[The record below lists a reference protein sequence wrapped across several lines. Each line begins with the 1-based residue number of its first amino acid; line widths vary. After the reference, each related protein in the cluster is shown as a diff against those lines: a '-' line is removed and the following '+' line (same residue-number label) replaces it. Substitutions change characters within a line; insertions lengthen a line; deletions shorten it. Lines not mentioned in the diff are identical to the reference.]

1 MDRVTLFSLV
11 LAETVRPDKESE
23 LPGMLLMA
31 EAKISRELRC
41 EEMSDTV
48 DIALTN
54 YSGALPDDFLGVRAV
69 YDADGPLQQVG
80 LMEFRT
86 STRQER
92 TYAIERR
99 QILSR
104 CGASLTVTYFAR
116 PAAISADADTTA
128 VLDAHPDLYVALL
141 SFYVFKRTQDL
152 ELADGALQTY
162 NDSRDTLNEVAERQ
176 RGAARLGRGYS
187 FGGCPSY

>member
-1 MDRVTLFSLV
+1 MDRETLFTLV
-11 LAETVRPDKESE
+11 LAETVRPDKATE
-23 LPGMLLMA
+23 LPGMLLLA

-41 EEMSDTV
+41 EEMSDSEV
-48 DIALTN
+48 IPLTN
-54 YSGALPDDFLGVRAV
+54 YAGALPADFLGVRTAF
-69 YDADGPLQQVG
+69 DADGPLQQVG

-86 STRQER
+86 RTRDTR
-92 TYAIERR
+92 SYAIEDG

-104 CGASLTVTYFAR
+104 CGASLTITYFAR
-116 PAAISADADTTA
+116 PVAMADDGDTTA

-162 NDSRDTLNEVAERQ
+162 NDSRDTLNELAERQ
-176 RGAARLGRGYS
+176 RGASRVGRGYS